1 MKVIHLIR
9 QMHREGILGSKQLSF
24 LEALDSGKI
33 FSAHGELR
41 AALYLGVLLIAAG
54 AGWTVK
60 VS

>member
-1 MKVIHLIR
+1 
-9 QMHREGILGSKQLSF
+9 MHREGILGSKQLSF